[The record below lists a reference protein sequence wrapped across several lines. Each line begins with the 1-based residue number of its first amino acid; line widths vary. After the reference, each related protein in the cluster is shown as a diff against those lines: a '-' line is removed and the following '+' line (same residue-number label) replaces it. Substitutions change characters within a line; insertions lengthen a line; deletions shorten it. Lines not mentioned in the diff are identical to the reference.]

1 MAEPVPRPQEPVRLE
16 NATLY
21 ALIEAVAA
29 PSLDRVLAGVVRLL
43 TQATDCHACF
53 VYLRSG
59 EKMRLWAASAMYS
72 HVVGHLEIGL
82 DEGVTGWVARHG
94 RPTFIRDGALNDP
107 RMLYVPELE
116 EEHFQSMAAVPIP
129 SRSGDVLGVIMMHTA
144 APREFGHEVMTFLQ
158 HTASM
163 LGGPIE
169 NARLLEQTR
178 RRVERLTTLSKL
190 GEDLAS
196 AVGRDEL
203 ADVVTAGVRR
213 LLGATTGQLYLHD
226 PADGFLRL
234 ARSDPP
240 DESSSGDAAE
250 GTAVLLDAL
259 RRRAARAPEGDGAG
273 RGHAPGAVVAAP
285 VASGEERIGVLIA
298 VGAPD
303 GPEEHELLRSVA
315 HQLALA
321 LGKAE
326 LIERLTTENAVRDL
340 FDALAAGEHEL
351 ADRRAGAVSWRR
363 SDALV
368 VLHGLPI
375 AAPADGEWA
384 ARIEVALRRL
394 VAGTLVEIDERSVR
408 ALIPIDRAGDERMGS
423 HREPALD
430 ALGRAERLAFGLSE
444 PLDGL
449 DGAASGLRQASDAAT
464 VSLRLRPDGGLLAYR
479 DLGAYKYL
487 VRLGPDDTPRD
498 RQFDAITQLLD
509 YDRRRHSALV
519 PTLERFL
526 GDRQNASATARALF
540 IHPNTLRQRL
550 ARIQELTGLDLASE
564 DLLSLQLAISLS
576 RLEDRGRSS

>member
-1 MAEPVPRPQEPVRLE
+1 
-16 NATLY
+16 
-21 ALIEAVAA
+21 
-29 PSLDRVLAGVVRLL
+29 
-43 TQATDCHACF
+43 
-53 VYLRSG
+53 
-59 EKMRLWAASAMYS
+59 
-72 HVVGHLEIGL
+72 
-82 DEGVTGWVARHG
+82 
-94 RPTFIRDGALNDP
+94 
-107 RMLYVPELE
+107 
-116 EEHFQSMAAVPIP
+116 
-129 SRSGDVLGVIMMHTA
+129 MMHTA

-226 PADGFLRL
+226 PTDGFLRL
-234 ARSDPP
+234 ARSDPR
-240 DESSSGDAAE
+240 DASSSGDAAE
-250 GTAVLLDAL
+250 GTTVLLDAL

-273 RGHAPGAVVAAP
+273 RGGAPAAVVAAP

-351 ADRRAGAVSWRR
+351 AERRARAVSWRR
-363 SDALV
+363 NDALV
-368 VLHGLPI
+368 VLHGRPI

-394 VAGTLVEIDERSVR
+394 VPGTLVEIDERSVR
-408 ALIPIDRAGDERMGS
+408 ALIPLDRAVDERMGS

-430 ALGRAERLAFGLSE
+430 ALGRAEGLAFGLSE
-444 PLDGL
+444 PRDGL
-449 DGAASGLRQASDAAT
+449 GGAVSGLRQASDAAT
-464 VSLRLRPDGGLLAYR
+464 VSLRLRPEGGLLAYR
-479 DLGAYKYL
+479 ELGAYKYL